1 MRKICLVTSTRAEYG
16 IMSRM
21 IEMLEED
28 KDIDFKLFVTGM
40 HLSKKFGNTY
50 KEISVPIYKK
60 INIDIEKEPAH
71 SLALTVEKFSKQFKK
86 IKPDLVI
93 LLGDR
98 YEIMG
103 VAQACMFNNIP
114 IAHLYGGDT
123 TEGAIDEAIRHC
135 ITKMSHL
142 HFVSCEESKKRVI
155 QLGEN
160 PNRVFN
166 FGALGVENIKKITL
180 MSKEEL
186 EKSLEFKFNQKNLLV
201 TFHPVTLEGNA
212 KAQFTELLNAF
223 DELKDTNIIITCPNS
238 DEGHDEIF
246 ELIKQY
252 EKTRNNV
259 KSFKSLGLKRYLSC
273 MQFVD
278 MVVGNSSSGIYE
290 VPSFKIPTIN
300 IGNRQKGRMRASSV
314 INCIPQKED
323 ILNAIKQGYERDF
336 SDTVNPYEKENTAQK
351 ILEIIKSFELNGII
365 NKEFYNIEEF
375 KIHHS

>member
-1 MRKICLVTSTRAEYG
+1 MRRIALVTSTRAEYG
-16 IMSRM
+16 IMSRL
-21 IEMLEED
+21 INMLYED

-40 HLSKKFGNTY
+40 HLSKKFGCTY
-50 KEISVPIYKK
+50 KEISIPIYKK
-60 INIDIEKEPAH
+60 INIDIEKDSAH
-71 SLALTVEKFSKQFKK
+71 TLALTIEKFSKELKK
-86 IKPDLVI
+86 LKPDLVI

-103 VAQACMFNNIP
+103 IAQSCMLNNIP

-123 TEGAIDEAIRHC
+123 TEGAIDEAIRHS

-142 HFVSCEESKKRVI
+142 HFVSCDESKKRVI

-160 PNRVFN
+160 PERVFN
-166 FGALGVENIKKITL
+166 FGALGVENIKKIQL
-180 MSKEEL
+180 MSKDEL
-186 EKSLEFKFNQKNLLV
+186 EKFLDFKFNQKNLLV
-201 TFHPVTLEGNA
+201 TFHPATLEGNA
-212 KAQFTELLNAF
+212 KEQFSELLSAL

-238 DEGHDEIF
+238 DKGNEDIF
-246 ELIKQY
+246 ELIKKY
-252 EKTRNNV
+252 ETKRSNV
-259 KSFKSLGLKRYLSC
+259 KSYKSLGLVRYLSC
-273 MQFVD
+273 MQFID

-300 IGNRQKGRMRASSV
+300 IGNRQKGRMQATSV
-314 INCIPQKED
+314 INCKPEKED

-375 KIHHS
+375 KIYRS